1 MSSTHPPP
9 ARAESCGFHRKFRL
23 VVDKYTI
30 SWYNKTSK
38 TVSGRPVTVSP
49 GLIQSDTGGEK
60 EKMDIITYMWFLL
73 AIFACMIF
81 SLVASAKVHSAYA
94 KYAKVMC
101 RSGATG
107 YDTATRLMRANGVTG
122 IAVGRI
128 SGNLTDHY
136 HPSKQIVNLSESTY
150 GNSSV
155 AAVAVA
161 AHEIGHVMQ
170 KQEGY
175 LFYRVRTA
183 LVPVVNFGSW
193 LAMPLVLIGL
203 LLDLF
208 AFSTNPDVGFYVAMV
223 GVLLYG
229 SAFLFAL
236 VTLPVE
242 LDASRRAGK
251 MLVAEGILTQD
262 ELPGAKKVL
271 SAAALTYLASLLT
284 SLVYFLRFLLYV
296 LAIFGRRR
304 RD

>member
-1 MSSTHPPP
+1 
-9 ARAESCGFHRKFRL
+9 
-23 VVDKYTI
+23 
-30 SWYNKTSK
+30 
-38 TVSGRPVTVSP
+38 
-49 GLIQSDTGGEK
+49 
-60 EKMDIITYMWFLL
+60 MDIITYMWFLL

-175 LFYRVRTA
+175 LFIASA
-183 LVPVVNFGSW
+183 LRWF
-193 LAMPLVLIGL
+193 PL
-203 LLDLF
+203 
-208 AFSTNPDVGFYVAMV
+208 
-223 GVLLYG
+223 
-229 SAFLFAL
+229 
-236 VTLPVE
+236 
-242 LDASRRAGK
+242 
-251 MLVAEGILTQD
+251 
-262 ELPGAKKVL
+262 
-271 SAAALTYLASLLT
+271 
-284 SLVYFLRFLLYV
+284 
-296 LAIFGRRR
+296 
-304 RD
+304 